1 MGGRGAAF
9 ESKGYSS
16 AIKAAEKK
24 IYKDKVETA
33 VLIDSKGNTIFTESS
48 GATNVVQFTTEQLA
62 KMKGANL
69 THNHPGGSTFSPED
83 VAVLTAHGLN
93 SIRATGKERTYQLS
107 VIKNIAQNKNF
118 AQDYQ
123 GAMKENKKVT
133 DRLYR
138 KYEKQYN
145 SGKIS
150 YTEFQSKMPELNK
163 QLNSLHSDWLKKNA
177 NKYGYKYSVIERK

>member
-16 AIKAAEKK
+16 AIKAAENK
-24 IYKDKVETA
+24 IYKDKVEMA
-33 VLIDSKGNTIFTESS
+33 VLLDSKGNTIFAESS
-48 GATNVVQFTTEQLA
+48 GATTYVQFTSEQLA

-69 THNHPGGSTFSPED
+69 THNHPSNSTFSGED
-83 VAVLTAHGLN
+83 VDLFTIHGLN

-107 VIKNIAQNKNF
+107 IVKNVSQKSGF
-118 AQDYQ
+118 ASAYRN
-123 GAMKENKKVT
+123 AMKENKKVT

-138 KYEKQYN
+138 SYEKQYN

-150 YTEFQSKMPELNK
+150 LSEFNSKMPELNK
-163 QLNSLHSDWLKKNA
+163 KLNSLNSDWLKKNA
-177 NKYGYKYSVIERK
+177 NKYGYRYSVIERR

>member
-24 IYKDKVETA
+24 IYKDKLETA
-33 VLIDSKGNTIFTESS
+33 ILLDRKGNTIFSESS
-48 GATNVVQFTTEQLA
+48 NASNYVQFTAEQLI

-69 THNHPGGSTFSPED
+69 THNHPSGSTFSPED
-83 VAVLTAHGLN
+83 IAVLTTHGLY

-107 VIKNIAQNKNF
+107 VIKNVKQNKNF
-118 AQDYQ
+118 AYDYQ
-123 GAMKENKKVT
+123 KAKQENKKVT

-145 SGKIS
+145 NGRIS
-150 YTEFQSKMPELNK
+150 YTEFQSKLPELDNK
-163 QLNSLHSDWLKKNA
+163 ANQMNSEWLKKNSRQ
-177 NKYGYKYSVIERK
+177 YGYRYSVIERR

>member
-9 ESKGYSS
+9 ESKGYSN
-16 AIKAAEKK
+16 AIKAAENK

-33 VLIDSKGNTIFTESS
+33 ILLDSKGNTIFTESN

-69 THNHPGGSTFSPED
+69 THNHPRGSTFSPED
-83 VAVLTAHGLN
+83 VAVLTTHGLN

-107 VIKNIAQNKNF
+107 VIKNIVQNKNF
-118 AQDYQ
+118 ARDYKD
-123 GAMKENKKVT
+123 AMKENKKVT

-150 YTEFQSKMPELNK
+150 YTEFQSKMPELNRRANE
-163 QLNSLHSDWLKKNA
+163 LNSDWLKKNA